1 MDLALKGKVA
11 VVTGASKGLGAAVAR
26 QLAAEGMNL
35 VTVARSADALA
46 REAEALSAA
55 HGVQVI
61 PCAVDLASPEGAAQV
76 LRAVEPFAAVHGLV
90 NSAGATKRGDFFSL
104 TEDDWALGYDL
115 KFHAAVRLSRLLWPK
130 LKAGRGAIVSI
141 AGLGGRMPAADFTI
155 GGSVNAALLN
165 FTKALAEVGSR
176 DGVRVN
182 AVNPGYFR
190 TDRLK
195 NSLRSTMEQTGC
207 GPDEAEATLLG
218 RLNVPRFGEPEEL
231 GGLIAFLLSPQ
242 AAYLNGAALD
252 FDGGARRGI

>member
-1 MDLALKGKVA
+1 MDLGLKGKVA
-11 VVTGASKGLGAAVAR
+11 VVTGASRGLGAAIAR
-26 QLAAEGMNL
+26 RLAAEGMDL
-35 VTVARSADALA
+35 VTVARTRDALD
-46 REAEALSAA
+46 AEAAHLSDTY
-55 HGVQVI
+55 GVRVTAC
-61 PCAVDLASPEGAAQV
+61 PVDLAVPEGASAV
-76 LRAVEPFAAVHGLV
+76 LEALASFDAVHGLV

-104 TEDDWALGYDL
+104 TEADWTLGYDL

-130 LKAGRGAIVSI
+130 LKAGSGAIVSI
-141 AGLGGRMPAADFTI
+141 AGLGGRMPSADFTI

-207 GPDEAEATLLG
+207 SADEAEATLLA
-218 RLNVPRFGEPEEL
+218 RLGAARFGEPEEL
-231 GGLIAFLLSPQ
+231 GGFIAFLMSAQ
-242 AAYLNGAALD
+242 AAYLNGAGLD